1 MVHSAKSCAIGIGSN
16 LTVMTFNPIDIIK
29 ASIIALDNMGIE
41 VEAVSNF
48 YQTPSF
54 PKGSGPDFVNACLV
68 IRSVLAPDALL
79 EKLHFCEGQMS
90 RKREQRWGARTLDLD
105 LLFYG
110 NTITPNLKTF
120 ERWRALPLEDQ
131 MVLAPQ
137 DLILPHPRL
146 HERSFVLAPLMD
158 ICPTWQH
165 PVLGLSVAELYSRL
179 EPKELF
185 DMKRL

>member
-1 MVHSAKSCAIGIGSN
+1 MHCTEI
-16 LTVMTFNPIDIIK
+16 T
-29 ASIIALDNMGIE
+29 
-41 VEAVSNF
+41 
-48 YQTPSF
+48 
-54 PKGSGPDFVNACLV
+54 
-68 IRSVLAPDALL
+68 
-79 EKLHFCEGQMS
+79 FCEEPNVA

-110 NTITPNLKTF
+110 DTITPNLKTF

-137 DLILPHPRL
+137 ELILPHPRL

-179 EPKELF
+179 EPKEHF